1 MLSAVYPGS
10 FDPITNAHL
19 DIIKRSA
26 CCFGK
31 LYVAVFENHAK
42 EPLFTVEERVYMIS
56 EECRGLANTV
66 VTSSRGLLVDF
77 AKKHKIRV
85 LIKGL
90 RAVSDFDYEFKMA
103 LMNKKLAP
111 EIETMF
117 MMTSLEYLYLSS
129 SLVKEVAM
137 HGGCVKGLVPSSVE
151 RQLLSKLHK
160 PI

>member
-19 DIIKRSA
+19 DIIKRGS
-26 CCFGK
+26 CCFDR

-42 EPLFTVEERVYMIS
+42 EPLFTVEERVAMIS
-56 EECRGLANTV
+56 EECQGLSNTL
-66 VTSSRGLLVDF
+66 VTSSCGLLVDF
-77 AKKHKIRV
+77 ARERRIQV

-137 HGGCVKGLVPSSVE
+137 HGGCVKGLVPLNVE
-151 RQLLSKLHK
+151 RQLLRKLHE
-160 PI
+160 